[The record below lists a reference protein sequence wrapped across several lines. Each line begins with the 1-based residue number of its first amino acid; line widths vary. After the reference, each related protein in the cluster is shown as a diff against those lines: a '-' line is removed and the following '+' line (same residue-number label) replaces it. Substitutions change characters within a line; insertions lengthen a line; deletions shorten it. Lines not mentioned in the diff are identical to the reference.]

1 MNVALIGYGK
11 MGKEIEKI
19 ALQRGHK
26 ISLIIDVNN
35 PQDFSAEKMKNIDVA
50 IEFTVPTMAVSNIK
64 KCIDFGVP
72 IVCGTTGWL
81 ADKHEVDTYCAQHN
95 GCFFYAS
102 NYSLGVNLFF
112 RLNKYLAHMMSRFD
126 LYNPSIVEVHHT
138 QKLDAPSG
146 TAITLA
152 EQILTSIER
161 KTGWVNAHESSPSDL
176 SILSVREDPA
186 PGKHTITYESD
197 VDLISICHDAKNRR
211 GLALGAVVAAEFV
224 VGKKGFYSMDDVL
237 KDVL

>member
-1 MNVALIGYGK
+1 MNIALIGYGK

-35 PQDFSAEKMKNIDVA
+35 PQDFSAENVKNIDAA
-50 IEFTVPTMAVSNIK
+50 IEFTIPSTAVNNIK

-72 IVCGTTGWL
+72 VVCGTTGWI
-81 ADKHEVDTYCAQHN
+81 AEKSEVEQYCIQKK

-112 RLNKYLAHMMSRFD
+112 RLNKYLAQMMSKFE
-126 LYNPSIVEVHHT
+126 LYNPSMVEVHHT

-146 TAITLA
+146 TAISLA
-152 EQILTSIER
+152 EDILALNPHKS
-161 KTGWVNAHESSPSDL
+161 KWVNHTESAPDEL
-176 SILSVREDPA
+176 SIISVREDPA
-186 PGKHTITYESD
+186 PGKHTITYDSD

-224 VGKKGFYSMDDVL
+224 AGKTGCYSMDDVL